1 MWELVGRGRIKY
13 IINKQVGGAHSLMK
27 NEAFR
32 VNSRKDIG
40 KEEVKV
46 WVGGKGGGGG
56 CSRTIF
62 NEKIHYWQEEAMNK
76 GSARMGE
83 GKEGVQK
90 ENADD
95 L

>member
-1 MWELVGRGRIKY
+1 
-13 IINKQVGGAHSLMK
+13 
-27 NEAFR
+27 
-32 VNSRKDIG
+32 
-40 KEEVKV
+40 
-46 WVGGKGGGGG
+46 VGGKGGGGG